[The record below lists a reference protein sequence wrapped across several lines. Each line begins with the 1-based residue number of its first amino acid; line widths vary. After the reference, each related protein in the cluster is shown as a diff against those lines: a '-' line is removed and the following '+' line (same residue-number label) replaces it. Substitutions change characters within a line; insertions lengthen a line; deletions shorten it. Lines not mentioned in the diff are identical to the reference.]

1 MNRTGEDAD
10 KEVLEKRCGCD
21 DNRTNNE
28 QDLNMTTRRF
38 IVFLTAFVVL
48 TLLQTLA
55 GAQSLAVSGDSHSV
69 EISNSLVTTRPRVA
83 LTYIRPTERTKLH
96 NYFFDT
102 FGPYP
107 IVGAAFAAGIN
118 QEDNTPPEWRQGA
131 EAYGKRF
138 GSAFAIAGVSTTTRY
153 ALARTFGEDTVYY
166 RCDCGGFLP
175 RLRHAAIS
183 TFTSRRGDDGHH
195 VFSVPAV
202 VAPYA
207 GTMTAVYAWYPGR
220 LNAKDGFRMGNY
232 SLLGYAAGN
241 IALEFLYSGPHL
253 LLSRMH
259 LNNEQGAT
267 DFQSHG
273 GPSLVVGQR

>member
-1 MNRTGEDAD
+1 
-10 KEVLEKRCGCD
+10 
-21 DNRTNNE
+21 
-28 QDLNMTTRRF
+28 MTTRRF

-48 TLLQTLA
+48 TFLRTLA

-69 EISNSLVTTRPRVA
+69 EVSNSLVTTRPHVA
-83 LTYIRPTERTKLH
+83 LTYIRPTERIKLH

-118 QEDNTPPEWRQGA
+118 QEDNTPPEWRQGV

-138 GSAFAIAGVSTTTRY
+138 GSNFAIAGVSTTTRY
-153 ALARTFGEDTVYY
+153 ALARAFAEDTVYY
-166 RCDCGGFLP
+166 RCDCEGFLP

-183 TFTSRRGDDGHH
+183 TFTSRRGDDGHR

-220 LNAKDGFRMGNY
+220 FNAKDGFRMGNY

-241 IALEFLYSGPHL
+241 IALEFLYSGPHS

-259 LNNEQGAT
+259 LNNGHGAT
-267 DFQSHG
+267 DSESD
-273 GPSLVVGQR
+273 PDPVVGER